1 MRERLPCAS
10 KVYAVL
16 FMLLAA
22 HGQQVSA
29 QIAQATAPGASSI
42 AVASSTPPSSSPATE
57 KVCAVPSQP
66 VVLVKRE
73 SSQFCDPQAIATM
86 LAAAFNN
93 AASQVAGAAKVIEL
107 SQAQSAGSTPA
118 SAMPTIDAAK
128 YPELATL
135 LANNTKGSDPLG
147 LRTAVA
153 TALSQQQGAGDIY
166 AAQLEQAAGIINGF
180 TSTPLQF
187 GTLGSVRNYIT
198 RVVQVNTLLGAIQ
211 RQVREGRVR
220 PMRPTALFVNIG
232 LTFPVAFLVYLS
244 RIFIAARDLVQ
255 VPRDSINVAIASLNL
270 VILISTNPI
279 NFAGLNAG
287 EGPGGIF
294 APGAV
299 RIGAGGGIGPGGG
312 IFGPSSGIGTGI
324 GAAGKRLLGVNEQF
338 QELMSQLEA
347 AGISTREL
355 LDTSSAPTITTT
367 GAAVAE
373 GPTSPLARVFQLSE
387 QLDGMLSAVQDVAGT
402 IIPQLET
409 VLSIDDVYNF
419 RQNLF
424 GGDPLAAVSESLRN
438 ISSQV
443 SDTAK
448 ALVAEVLASSGVNT
462 VLNSALGNANVDSP
476 DGVCILPPITNV
488 SAINIGN
495 GTNGLPPGVIGLP
508 AVKEL
513 GLPAVPFPG
522 GFPATPPA
530 FNAAVL
536 NLLRTINSA
545 LALTFAILNLIQTIL
560 EWVGDVLAV
569 PPAEIALVTGPILFG
584 IASVEYYNALV
595 AAFPAVPNGYLND
608 LNTALGGL
616 GSGLTGNV
624 FLGSSGGPLRTALG
638 SLRTSLGTL
647 GTAQGTLRGL
657 TGGLA
662 RA

>member
-1 MRERLPCAS
+1 MIPRMRERLPCAS

-57 KVCAVPSQP
+57 K
-66 VVLVKRE
+66 
-73 SSQFCDPQAIATM
+73 AIATM

-147 LRTAVA
+147 LRTAVS

-211 RQVREGRVR
+211 RYLT
-220 PMRPTALFVNIG
+220 PTSQLEAQRLLFGGTRLAINFIT
-232 LTFPVAFLVYLS
+232 TFPVAFLVYLS
-244 RIFIAARDLVQ
+244 RIFVAARDLVQ

-299 RIGAGGGIGPGGG
+299 RIGTGGGIGPGGG
-312 IFGPSSGIGTGI
+312 IFGPGAGVGTGI

-367 GAAVAE
+367 GAVVAE

-536 NLLRTINSA
+536 NLIRTINSA
-545 LALTFAILNLIQTIL
+545 LSLTFAILNLIQSIL
-560 EWVGDVLAV
+560 EWVADVLAV

-584 IASVEYYNALV
+584 VASVEYYNALV

-657 TGGLA
+657 TGGVLA

>member
-57 KVCAVPSQP
+57 K
-66 VVLVKRE
+66 
-73 SSQFCDPQAIATM
+73 AIATM

-232 LTFPVAFLVYLS
+232 LLEAQRLLFGGTRLAINFITTFPVAFLVYLS